1 MLQSAL
7 LQLTQAG
14 ILVEADLDQSTNF
27 VPGTESHSMPVP
39 WVRATMLIRANNA
52 IRGHSGV
59 RLEIVEGIMH
69 LLRNKITPII
79 PVRGSISA
87 SGDLMPLSYIAGVL
101 EGNPDIFVRI
111 QQREQSR
118 IMSAPEALRLCG
130 LQAYVLGPKEGLG
143 LINGTAAS
151 AAVACFGL
159 HESTKLI
166 SLAQMLVAMSCE
178 ALLGNTESYH
188 PFIHAVRPHP
198 GQIEC
203 ASNILR
209 FLKGSKLAVS
219 LADQDRFKPGLFQD
233 RYALRGT
240 PQWLGPQLEDF
251 DSAVAQ
257 LTTELNSTSDNPL
270 IDSQTGGVYSGANFI
285 ASSVASGMEK
295 SRLSLQII
303 GRLLF
308 SLSSELINPAL
319 NRGLPPNLAADD
331 PSLSFTMKGIDIS
344 MAAYMSELAFLAN
357 PVTSHVQSAESH
369 NQQINSL
376 ALISARYTVQSADIL
391 SQMCAA
397 HLYVACQALD
407 LRVLYVT
414 FLEEL
419 RNSIGTVTR
428 VLVPEV
434 HSDVHTELDQTVF
447 QALSSSWNSTTSL
460 DIEDRCKKVA
470 AASLPNAINYLH
482 KHGLVSSTEKLVQF
496 EFQMAELVRSSF
508 VKKRQ
513 DFFTEQTT
521 PSYLGCAA
529 KSLYRFVRKELN
541 VPFHKGLVEHP
552 TVRFSSQVNIGVRK
566 TIGSWVSVIHA
577 AIAND
582 RIWTA
587 MAGHLS

>member
-1 MLQSAL
+1 MTQSL
-7 LQLTQAG
+7 HYL
-14 ILVEADLDQSTNF
+14 
-27 VPGTESHSMPVP
+27 PGSESHSMPVQ

-59 RLEIVEGIMH
+59 RLEIVQGIMH
-69 LLRNKITPII
+69 LLRKGITPII

-87 SGDLMPLSYIAGVL
+87 SGDLMPLSYVAGVL
-101 EGNPDIFVRI
+101 EGNPDIYVRV
-111 QQREQSR
+111 QRQGQSQV
-118 IMSAPEALRLCG
+118 MPASEALSLCG
-130 LQAYVLGPKEGLG
+130 LEAFVLGPKEGLG

-159 HESTKLI
+159 YASTKLV
-166 SLAQMLVAMSCE
+166 SLTQMLVAMSCE

-188 PFIHAVRPHP
+188 PFISSVRPHR

-209 FLKGSKLAVS
+209 FLKNSKLAVS
-219 LADQDRFKPGLFQD
+219 LGDQDRFKPGLVQD

-240 PQWLGPQLEDF
+240 PQWLGPQIEDF
-251 DSAVAQ
+251 DSAVTQ
-257 LTTELNSTSDNPL
+257 LTIELNSTSDNPL
-270 IDSQTGGVYSGANFI
+270 IDTQTGGIYSGANFI

-295 SRLSLQII
+295 SRLSLNII

-308 SLSSELINPAL
+308 SLTSELINPTL

-376 ALISARYTVQSADIL
+376 ALISARYTVQAGDIL

-397 HLYVACQALD
+397 HLYVVCQALD

-414 FLEEL
+414 FLEDL
-419 RNSIGTVTR
+419 RQSIGPVTGL
-428 VLVPEV
+428 LVP
-434 HSDVHTELDQTVF
+434 DVDFIAHAELDQKVF
-447 QALSSSWNSTTSL
+447 EALCSSWNSTTSL
-460 DIEDRCKKVA
+460 DLEDRCKAVA
-470 AASLPNAINYLH
+470 AASLPNVINYLH
-482 KHGLVSSTEKLVQF
+482 KRNIVASTETLVQY
-496 EFQMAELVRSSF
+496 ELQMNDFVRCSF
-508 VKKRQ
+508 IKKRQ
-513 DFFTEQTT
+513 EFFTKQTT
-521 PSYLGCAA
+521 PLYLGCAA
-529 KSLYRFVRKELN
+529 KSLYLFVRQDLN
-541 VPFHKGLVEHP
+541 VPFHKGLAEHP
-552 TVRFSSQVNIGVRK
+552 TVRLSSQINIGIRK
-566 TIGSWVSVIHA
+566 TIGSWVSIIHA

-582 RIWTA
+582 RIWTV
-587 MAGHLS
+587 MDTYFP